1 MADNPKPIIVDT
13 SIIFSV
19 MLRGQSRL
27 AEVLLQSDHRLFVCE
42 YVFVELFKHK
52 ERIIQ
57 AAHLSEDDVLHLLHI
72 IMRRVDIF
80 KEDLIRP
87 ENRQK
92 AAILCADVDEND
104 TAHVALTLELDG
116 LLWTGD
122 KKLMNGL
129 ARKGFTQFFDPL

>member
-1 MADNPKPIIVDT
+1 MADDPKPIIVDT

-27 AEVLLQSDHRLFVCE
+27 AEILLQSDHRLFVCE

-80 KEDLIRP
+80 KE
-87 ENRQK
+87 
-92 AAILCADVDEND
+92 
-104 TAHVALTLELDG
+104 
-116 LLWTGD
+116 
-122 KKLMNGL
+122 
-129 ARKGFTQFFDPL
+129 